1 MENLK
6 NGEAS
11 GRDGVPNEVWKYGER
26 ELRNWGWKISN
37 RVWREEEIGRK
48 NGK

>member
-11 GRDGVPNEVWKYGER
+11 GSPERSLEMWER